1 MARPQPSTG
10 FEGDRSGGGRRAG
23 YHPGVPTIE
32 ELLSPAYV
40 DGLET
45 LPLNEVRARRDEC
58 QEVAD
63 VLSYLRRIIQG
74 RLDLVHADFDRRAQG
89 RAPDLGQLV
98 EELKRGRILADR
110 GRSGG
115 LGRLPKAMEPAREDG
130 WITRELDEILD
141 SGRASSLPEIPEDE
155 LHTIAVKLIE
165 LERKVSDRRAALHDR
180 TNELQAEIVRRYKSG
195 AASVDSLLK

>member
-1 MARPQPSTG
+1 M
-10 FEGDRSGGGRRAG
+10 
-23 YHPGVPTIE
+23 PTIE

-45 LPLNEVRARRDEC
+45 LPLSEVRARRDEC

-63 VLSYLRRIIQG
+63 VLSYLRRIVQG
-74 RLDLVHADFDRRAQG
+74 RLDLVHADFERRAEG
-89 RAPDLGQLV
+89 RAPDLGRLV

-115 LGRLPKAMEPAREDG
+115 LGRLPKAMEPPAEDG

-141 SGRASSLPEIPEDE
+141 AGRACSLPEVPDDE
-155 LHTIAVKLIE
+155 LHTIAVRLIE

-195 AASVDSLLK
+195 AASVDTLLK